1 LTQFAANCDLKRGEE
16 QLFLALAADERGYGA
31 GAVALGSDAEKARE
45 GTTMRGSPIRRGGAG
60 GDELVL
66 ALVREHAG
74 ELLRFAR
81 RFSICAD
88 DAQDAYQRAL
98 EKLVMRMRGTPPS
111 NVLSWLRTVLR
122 HEAMAVRAERE
133 RMLGRALL
141 DDDRDGDAAAI
152 DPAERV
158 ERFERL
164 AHTAE
169 ALRGLKPQELT
180 ALALRAEG
188 LSYREI
194 CERTS
199 WTYTRCNRAITEG
212 RRALLARLQAIESG
226 AECDRWL
233 PVLSR
238 FADGEA
244 GAAELAELRPH
255 LRSCAGCRATLR
267 GFHAAPAQVGALVP
281 VELLPVVVAA
291 GAGAGGGLGVGR
303 HLDGLLHMVL
313 DRAGTSVLRVQGAI
327 DALPGTKLA
336 AVAASTVAVAGSGA
350 AIEQA
355 ATAGVERAPPPR
367 VAAVAATT
375 PAPSTP
381 TAPISAAAVPP
392 AAPSAGPG
400 TGSGAGEPP
409 DGAGDPG
416 AVFAA
421 NGALPGEF
429 ALERSLSAV
438 AALAPAEYAAAAGAA
453 AATASGPAAFSAAE
467 GAGAPARRSAAF
479 DAVPSSGAGST
490 SASRERGSSG
500 RDRPSSRTAAD
511 GGASREAPDR
521 GGDAGADTAKPGAQ
535 PGGEA
540 AQPAAR
546 DEAPPASGAATAAP
560 SAPPVF
566 DQQPSQPTKPQ
577 TPAATG
583 GEFGGF

>member
-1 LTQFAANCDLKRGEE
+1 
-16 QLFLALAADERGYGA
+16 
-31 GAVALGSDAEKARE
+31 
-45 GTTMRGSPIRRGGAG
+45 MRGSPIRRGGAG

-98 EKLVMRMRGTPPS
+98 EKLVLRMRGTPPV

-122 HEAMAVRAERE
+122 HEALAVRAERQ
-133 RMLGRALL
+133 RGLGRALL
-141 DDDRDGDAAAI
+141 DDDRNGDDATL

-199 WTYTRCNRAITEG
+199 WSYTRCNRAVTEG
-212 RRALLARLQAIESG
+212 RRALLSRLQAIESG
-226 AECDRWL
+226 AECERWL

-244 GAAELAELRPH
+244 AVREVAELRPH

-267 GFHAAPAQVGALVP
+267 GFHAAPGQVGALVP

-291 GAGAGGGLGVGR
+291 GTGAGGGLGIGR
-303 HLDGLLHMVL
+303 HLDGLLHSLL
-313 DRAGTSVLRVQGAI
+313 DRAGVSVLRVQGAI

-336 AVAASTVAVAGSGA
+336 AVAASTVAVAGGGA

-355 ATAGVERAPPPR
+355 ATAGAKGTRPPH
-367 VAAVAATT
+367 AAVTSAAAQPAGAVA
-375 PAPSTP
+375 PAPSP
-381 TAPISAAAVPP
+381 VSPPSASAQP
-392 AAPSAGPG
+392 AASAPASAGG
-400 TGSGAGEPP
+400 GASPT
-409 DGAGDPG
+409 DGA
-416 AVFAA
+416 AVFASA
-421 NGALPGEF
+421 APLPGEF
-429 ALERSLSAV
+429 AMEQSPVSA
-438 AALAPAEYAAAAGAA
+438 AGRARGEAEYAAAPSGGPAVATSDA
-453 AATASGPAAFSAAE
+453 AATARLAPEVERGDGDRPASRSGEGSVSGTGATRTARTGESPASDPAEVEPANADHADRRPRDETPTAAK
-467 GAGAPARRSAAF
+467 GTAAPA
-479 DAVPSSGAGST
+479 PSQ
-490 SASRERGSSG
+490 
-500 RDRPSSRTAAD
+500 
-511 GGASREAPDR
+511 AP
-521 GGDAGADTAKPGAQ
+521 A
-535 PGGEA
+535 
-540 AQPAAR
+540 
-546 DEAPPASGAATAAP
+546 APPAFNA
-560 SAPPVF
+560 
-566 DQQPSQPTKPQ
+566 QPSQSTQQSPP
-577 TPAATG
+577 PAAAGG

>member
-1 LTQFAANCDLKRGEE
+1 
-16 QLFLALAADERGYGA
+16 
-31 GAVALGSDAEKARE
+31 
-45 GTTMRGSPIRRGGAG
+45 MRRSPIRRGGVG

-98 EKLVMRMRGTPPS
+98 EKLVLRMRGTPPV

-122 HEAMAVRAERE
+122 HEALAVRAERE
-133 RMLGRALL
+133 RMLGKGPL
-141 DDDRDGDAAAI
+141 DDDRNGDGAAV

-199 WTYTRCNRAITEG
+199 WTYTRCNRAVTEG
-212 RRALLARLQAIESG
+212 RRALLARLHAIESG
-226 AECDRWL
+226 AECARWL

-244 GAAELAELRPH
+244 GASELAELRPH
-255 LRSCAGCRATLR
+255 LRACTGCRATLR
-267 GFHAAPAQVGALVP
+267 GFHAAPGQVGALLP

-291 GAGAGGGLGVGR
+291 GTGAGGGIGIGR
-303 HLDGLLHMVL
+303 HLDGLLHTLL
-313 DRAGTSVLRVQGAI
+313 DRAGVSVLRVHGAI

-336 AVAASTVAVAGSGA
+336 AVAASTVAVAGGGA

-355 ATAGVERAPPPR
+355 ATAGVERARPPH
-367 VAAVAATT
+367 VAASTAATV
-375 PAPSTP
+375 PAVAGPIPASASLPS
-381 TAPISAAAVPP
+381 SASRP
-392 AAPSAGPG
+392 ASGPG
-400 TGSGAGEPP
+400 TAGGGSSSVPGEAAFASAGS
-409 DGAGDPG
+409 
-416 AVFAA
+416 
-421 NGALPGEF
+421 LPGEF
-429 ALERSLSAV
+429 ALEQLQLSPSASV
-438 AALAPAEYAAAAGAA
+438 RGPAEYAAAVSRGSAIATAGAA
-453 AATASGPAAFSAAE
+453 QLAARPAFRAPANASSEELPASAASGATEAQSRRPHESTSTAGGTAAP
-467 GAGAPARRSAAF
+467 APARE
-479 DAVPSSGAGST
+479 P
-490 SASRERGSSG
+490 
-500 RDRPSSRTAAD
+500 TAAP
-511 GGASREAPDR
+511 AR
-521 GGDAGADTAKPGAQ
+521 
-535 PGGEA
+535 
-540 AQPAAR
+540 QPAA
-546 DEAPPASGAATAAP
+546 APATPPAFDPQPSHDAQQSPSSVAAP
-560 SAPPVF
+560 
-566 DQQPSQPTKPQ
+566 
-577 TPAATG
+577 G

>member
-1 LTQFAANCDLKRGEE
+1 
-16 QLFLALAADERGYGA
+16 
-31 GAVALGSDAEKARE
+31 
-45 GTTMRGSPIRRGGAG
+45 MRGSPIRRGGAG

-98 EKLVMRMRGTPPS
+98 EKLVLRMRGTPPV

-122 HEAMAVRAERE
+122 HEALAVRAERQ
-133 RMLGRALL
+133 RGLGRAPL
-141 DDDRDGDAAAI
+141 DDDRNGDDATL

-199 WTYTRCNRAITEG
+199 WSYTRCNRAVTEG
-212 RRALLARLQAIESG
+212 RRALLSRLQAIESG
-226 AECDRWL
+226 AECERWL

-244 GAAELAELRPH
+244 AVREVAELRPH

-267 GFHAAPAQVGALVP
+267 GFHAAPGQVGALVP

-291 GAGAGGGLGVGR
+291 GTGAGGGLGIGR
-303 HLDGLLHMVL
+303 HLDGLLHTLL
-313 DRAGTSVLRVQGAI
+313 DRAGVSVLRVQGAI

-336 AVAASTVAVAGSGA
+336 AVAASTVAVAGGGA

-355 ATAGVERAPPPR
+355 ATAGAEGTRPPH
-367 VAAVAATT
+367 
-375 PAPSTP
+375 
-381 TAPISAAAVPP
+381 AAAV
-392 AAPSAGPG
+392 S
-400 TGSGAGEPP
+400 SGAGQPAGAAAP
-409 DGAGDPG
+409 APVPASSPAASTQPAASAPASAGGGASPTDGA
-416 AVFAA
+416 AVFASA
-421 NGALPGEF
+421 APLPGEF
-429 ALERSLSAV
+429 ALEQTPSSA
-438 AALAPAEYAAAAGAA
+438 AGHARGQAEYAAAPSGGPAVATSDA
-453 AATASGPAAFSAAE
+453 AATARLAPEVESGEDETPQPRASKPSANDPGDPAAPERANASDADRRPREETPTAAE
-467 GAGAPARRSAAF
+467 G
-479 DAVPSSGAGST
+479 
-490 SASRERGSSG
+490 
-500 RDRPSSRTAAD
+500 
-511 GGASREAPDR
+511 
-521 GGDAGADTAKPGAQ
+521 
-535 PGGEA
+535 
-540 AQPAAR
+540 
-546 DEAPPASGAATAAP
+546 TAAP
-560 SAPPVF
+560 AASQAPAAPPVF
-566 DQQPSQPTKPQ
+566 NAQPSQSTQQPPPPT
-577 TPAATG
+577 AAAGG